1 MKTKAKT
8 IENLQKALSM
18 ELGAVH
24 QYLLHAH
31 VLEDWGLDRLAA
43 KMRTEMQEEL
53 GHAQEY
59 TKRLMFLGADP
70 DVKAA
75 KVPQRAQTLADMFKA
90 DLDDEEEAIRFYSEA
105 AATASEAGDIGS
117 RLIFER
123 IVVDEEGHKAW
134 LDLQLTLIG
143 RIGEQAYIA
152 KHMSVDEPASAA

>member
-1 MKTKAKT
+1 MKAKTKT

-43 KMRTEMQEEL
+43 KMRAEMQEEL

-70 DVKAA
+70 EVKAA

-90 DLDDEEEAIRFYSEA
+90 DLVDEEEAIRFYSQA
-105 AATASEAGDIGS
+105 AATAAEAGDIGS

-152 KHMSVDEPASAA
+152 KHMSVDEPASEA